1 MTKRAP
7 SALFNAKLAITALDV
22 QQTGTIMSNIRTAN
36 KRHKRHKRAIAA
48 THERNQA
55 AKNAAVEAAQPV
67 QSQR

>member
-36 KRHKRHKRAIAA
+36 KRHKRAIAA